1 MTEQEAFWKGKF
13 GDDYIE
19 RNISDKCLSAKI
31 AAFAEY
37 MKRADYIDSSLELG
51 ANIGLNERALQLL
64 YPEIQMEAVEINHK
78 ACEICSRIKNV
89 KVTEG
94 SILDYKTDRMFDLTF
109 THGVLIHQSPDTVN
123 DIYDILYKYSK
134 KYILMSEYY
143 NPVPIEVEYRGNQGK
158 LFKRDWAGEMMDKY
172 HDLVLRDYGFI
183 YHRGTGALT
192 GDDLTWFLLEKID
205 RT

>member
-1 MTEQEAFWKGKF
+1 M
-13 GDDYIE
+13 
-19 RNISDKCLSAKI
+19 
-31 AAFAEY
+31 
-37 MKRADYIDSSLELG
+37 
-51 ANIGLNERALQLL
+51 
-64 YPEIQMEAVEINHK
+64 
-78 ACEICSRIKNV
+78 
-89 KVTEG
+89 
-94 SILDYKTDRMFDLTF
+94 
-109 THGVLIHQSPDTVN
+109 
-123 DIYDILYKYSK
+123 YKYSK